1 MNLDRRLFSCLAAS
15 AVFAPGLARAQA
27 GGAPT
32 VVELF
37 TSQGCSSCP
46 PADALMVELA
56 KEQGMIPLTFPVTI
70 WDYLGWRDTL
80 AQAEFT
86 RRQKAYASSVAGKR
100 VYTPQAIVNGGASC
114 VGSDFS
120 AIVKLKGTT
129 RPAGETRVRIET
141 SNDGW
146 LISAQ
151 IAVSADKAHLLI
163 LPLSSRET
171 VPIGRGENSGRTITY
186 ANVVRAIRD
195 LGEVRPGYRQVP
207 VRRADMAE
215 EQADGF
221 AVLIQSGGS
230 DAPGAILAAAMVSP
244 DGVKA

>member
-1 MNLDRRLFSCLAAS
+1 MTLDRRRFSCLAAS
-15 AVFAPGLARAQA
+15 ACFAPAVARAQTA
-27 GGAPT
+27 TAPT

-56 KEQGMIPLTFPVTI
+56 KERGMIPLTFPVTI

-80 AQAEFT
+80 ARAEFT

-100 VYTPQAIVNGGASC
+100 VYTPQAIVNGAAAC

-120 AIVKLKGTT
+120 TIVKLGGTT
-129 RPAGETRVRIET
+129 RPASETRIRIET

-146 LISAQ
+146 LVSAQ
-151 IAVSADKAHLLI
+151 VAANAGDAHLLI

-195 LGEVRPGYRQVP
+195 LGEVKPGRRQVP

-221 AVLIQSGGS
+221 AVLIQAGGS
-230 DAPGAILAAAMVSP
+230 DAPGTILAAAMVGP
-244 DGVKA
+244 EGVKV